1 MHPAGPKGEFLH
13 PSGPSGPWD
22 ANILLLDPWDAKIHL
37 LSGCKN
43 RSFQTTHEVKTYYYF
58 LLKFSCPA
66 QNRIPPL
73 PKVREHFLELIPW
86 PK

>member
-22 ANILLLDPWDAKIHL
+22 AKNLLLDPWDAKIHL

-43 RSFQTTHEVKTYYYF
+43 RYFQTTHEVKTYYKSYKKIRENAKKSH
-58 LLKFSCPA
+58 LLEYGKLHIGACILNA
-66 QNRIPPL
+66 
-73 PKVREHFLELIPW
+73 H
-86 PK
+86 